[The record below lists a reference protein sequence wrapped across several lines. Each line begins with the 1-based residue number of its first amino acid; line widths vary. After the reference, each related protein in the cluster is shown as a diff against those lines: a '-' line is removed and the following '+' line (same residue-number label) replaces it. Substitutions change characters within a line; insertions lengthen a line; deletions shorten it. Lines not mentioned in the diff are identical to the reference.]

1 MPESS
6 SLVPRILLV
15 DDEVDFI
22 EFASAILEQ
31 EGFRVVTTHSG
42 AEALQVLRREKPR
55 PQFELVV
62 LDERMSGLSGTDA
75 LREIKQTWPFLPVV
89 MLSAYAEEKQELWR
103 RMGAH
108 AVVSKGSIG
117 GGVELSEMVPSVM
130 RAIVQREGAEAEKK
144 ALATVVKDIHAIR
157 EFWRERVV
165 CLITR
170 LNNSDWT
177 VTYAVLS
184 SDPLMQEVYRE
195 AHRAAQTSA
204 SVLITGE
211 NGTGKEIIALLIHH
225 LSHRRDRDFVEA
237 SMAALSPSLVEA
249 ELFGT
254 VRGAYTEA
262 VQRSG
267 LLERAVGG
275 SLFLDEIGET
285 PQELQPKLLKVLDD
299 KMVTRV
305 GGEKGKFCD
314 VKILA
319 GTNRDLAAEVERG
332 TFRKDLFF
340 RFQHRIH
347 LPPLR
352 ERRDDVET
360 LARFFLHR
368 TRMLEQHGPAA
379 FTDEAVAALR
389 AHDWPGNVRELAGVV
404 QITAAAHGEA
414 AHPITVD
421 EVRAALAAYRLR
433 TPGGG
438 AGGMGWSAHELMDAT
453 PMKEA
458 VSRFRQTYTRRWVER
473 VRMADPTLGRD
484 DAEREAARR
493 VGLETRVFRNYLDG
507 RRSRPTREDGGE
519 DD

>member
-1 MPESS
+1 MAEDSYI
-6 SLVPRILLV
+6 PRILLV

-31 EGFRVVTTHSG
+31 EGFRVVTRHSG
-42 AEALQVLRREKPR
+42 SEALQVLRREKPR
-55 PQFELVV
+55 PQFELVI
-62 LDERMSGLSGTDA
+62 LDERMSGITGTDV
-75 LREIKQTWPFLPVV
+75 LREIKQSWPFLPVV

-117 GGVELSEMVPSVM
+117 GGVELSEMVPTVM
-130 RAIVQREGAEAEKK
+130 REIVQREGVESERK
-144 ALATVVKDIHAIR
+144 ALATVVKDIRAIR

-165 CLITR
+165 CMITK

-184 SDPLMQEVYRE
+184 TDPRMQEVYRE

-237 SMAALSPSLVEA
+237 SMAALSPSLIEA

-254 VRGAYTEA
+254 VRGAYSDA

-267 LLERAVGG
+267 LIERAVGG

-285 PQELQPKLLKVLDD
+285 PPELQPKLLKVLDD

-305 GGEKGKFCD
+305 GGEKGRFCD
-314 VKILA
+314 VKYLA
-319 GTNRDLAAEVERG
+319 GTNRDLAAQVEEG

-352 ERRDDVET
+352 ERKGDVET
-360 LARFFLHR
+360 LAHFFLHR
-368 TRMLEQHGPAA
+368 ARMLDSGGPAA
-379 FTDEAVAALR
+379 FTDDALAALKD
-389 AHDWPGNVRELAGVV
+389 HDWPGNVRELSGAV
-404 QITAAAHGEA
+404 QITAAAHGEDQA
-414 AHPITVD
+414 PITAD
-421 EVRAALAAYRLR
+421 EIRRALADYRLR
-433 TPGGG
+433 SPSVGGT
-438 AGGMGWSAHELMDAT
+438 GMGWSPHEIMDVT

-458 VSRFRQTYTRRWVER
+458 VSRFRQAYARRWLER
-473 VRMADPTLGRD
+473 VQMADPALSRD
-484 DAEREAARR
+484 DVEREAARR
-493 VGLETRVFRNYLDG
+493 VGLETRVFRNYLEG
-507 RRSRPTREDGGE
+507 LRSRPV
-519 DD
+519 